1 MVKSAGSRFTGSLPW
16 GRSAWLPDPVPLCAR
31 SASAF
36 GLLFALVFELQP
48 AVRRTSAMAMAW
60 ICRMTWTS
68 LLTRR
73 LIAGCLVDD
82 VEFAVEHHLNDAAV
96 GLADLGLIGRVWV
109 VALLDLEHGAAAR
122 GAERCVASPS
132 GGYAGQRPVGVHLL
146 AGFVLR

>member
-36 GLLFALVFELQP
+36 ALLFELQP
-48 AVRRTSAMAMAW
+48 AVRRTSAMAIAW
-60 ICRMTWTS
+60 ICRMMWTS

-73 LIAGCLVDD
+73 SIAGCLVDD
-82 VEFAVEHHLNDAAV
+82 FEVAVEDHLNDVAV

-109 VALLDLEHGAAAR
+109 VALLDLEHGAATR
-122 GAERCVASPS
+122 GAERC
-132 GGYAGQRPVGVHLL
+132 
-146 AGFVLR
+146 

>member
-16 GRSAWLPDPVPLCAR
+16 GRSAWLPEPVPLCAR

-36 GLLFALVFELQP
+36 ALLFELQP

-60 ICRMTWTS
+60 ICRITWTS

-73 LIAGCLVDD
+73 SIARCLVDD
-82 VEFAVEHHLNDAAV
+82 VQFAVEHHLDDAAV

-109 VALLDLEHGAAAR
+109 VVLLDLEHGAAAR

-132 GGYAGQRPVGVHLL
+132 GG
-146 AGFVLR
+146 